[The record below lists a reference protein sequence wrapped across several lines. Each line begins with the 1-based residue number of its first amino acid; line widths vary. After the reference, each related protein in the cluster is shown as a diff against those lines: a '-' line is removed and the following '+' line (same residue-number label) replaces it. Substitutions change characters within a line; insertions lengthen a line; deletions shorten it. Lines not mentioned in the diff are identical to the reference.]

1 MMGKNKEEIIEKQF
15 DSYCKTVLRNKAR
28 DIYREKEKCAAKQV
42 LLSEIPE
49 QVLDG
54 LAVYDDY
61 LVDSVTMTVAGVLVT
76 IRDVTVALAVGS
88 LHDTIRKVVLM
99 YFFLDMSD
107 TEIADYLNVARGTVY
122 YYRQKGLKQIK
133 KYLEGTTHEE
143 I

>member
-54 LAVYDDY
+54 FC
-61 LVDSVTMTVAGVLVT
+61 
-76 IRDVTVALAVGS
+76 I
-88 LHDTIRKVVLM
+88 
-99 YFFLDMSD
+99 
-107 TEIADYLNVARGTVY
+107 
-122 YYRQKGLKQIK
+122 
-133 KYLEGTTHEE
+133 
-143 I
+143 